1 MSDQVRK
8 AINVSLQSKKYSE
21 SINEII
27 KDWGEKELNISAET
41 CEALLLVHRL
51 KKLSSL
57 SNIFNIVKMLDNLSS
72 IYHYDD
78 TNIDEMLNQ
87 IIDIDNERFSQILI
101 ELNNMEFRSSEKV
114 QKKTQKKEIQDK
126 IITEHKTKGKIS
138 EENQIIEKKKEEVK
152 QTTSK
157 IKEEPI
163 EIVEEKKPIVEN
175 KSNLENSSVHEKT
188 EEKVIETI
196 DEKRSM
202 IEEKID
208 EEIEEVTEVPMNFLL
223 NS

>member
-27 KDWGEKELNISAET
+27 KDWEEQELNISAET

-78 TNIDEMLNQ
+78 TNIDDMLNQ

-101 ELNNMEFRSSEKV
+101 ELNNMEFRPSEKV
-114 QKKTQKKEIQDK
+114 QKKTPKKEIQDK
-126 IITEHKTKGKIS
+126 IITEHKTKEKTS
-138 EENQIIEKKKEEVK
+138 EVPKFNDESKEEKVESE
-152 QTTSK
+152 T
-157 IKEEPI
+157 IKEEKI
-163 EIVEEKKPIVEN
+163 EEN
-175 KSNLENSSVHEKT
+175 NIEKT
-188 EEKVIETI
+188 MEEQT
-196 DEKRSM
+196 
-202 IEEKID
+202 EEF
-208 EEIEEVTEVPMNFLL
+208 EREVPLDFLL
-223 NS
+223 NG